1 MLSIKYVSAEW
12 CAPCKSFWPVVQE
25 ICASIPNVNLIKLDV
40 NNPEIIDMNI
50 RSVPTLL
57 YYKNGQLIYKSIGT
71 MSKQQFASL
80 AYLHSR

>member
-25 ICASIPNVNLIKLDV
+25 TCASTPNVSLVKVDV
-40 NNPEIIDMNI
+40 ESPEVRGMGISGI
-50 RSVPTLL
+50 PTVL
-57 YYKNGQLIYKSIGT
+57 YYKNGQLVHQSKGI

-80 AYLHSR
+80 VNLYSK